1 MSSTHFQTM
10 TSQTPPES
18 MVPELSWV
26 EEFVSIGVVVS
37 KGKDPYKLH
46 SIICKET
53 CSLQTVATMQSMA
66 EVHIPL
72 ALGAI
77 GVFHSVPTGEIGGSL
92 KLDACLLAK
101 IFSGQVET
109 WDHADIKA

>member
-1 MSSTHFQTM
+1 MIWGGSFGRQGPLNFIRS
-10 TSQTPPES
+10 
-18 MVPELSWV
+18 
-26 EEFVSIGVVVS
+26 FV
-37 KGKDPYKLH
+37 KNLLRFKPF
-46 SIICKET
+46 E
-53 CSLQTVATMQSMA
+53 TMQSMA

-77 GVFHSVPTGEIGGSL
+77 AVFHSVPTGEIGGSL

>member
-1 MSSTHFQTM
+1 
-10 TSQTPPES
+10 
-18 MVPELSWV
+18 
-26 EEFVSIGVVVS
+26 
-37 KGKDPYKLH
+37 
-46 SIICKET
+46 
-53 CSLQTVATMQSMA
+53 MQSAA

-77 GVFHSVPTGEIGGSL
+77 AIFHSVPTGEIGGSL

-101 IFSGQVET
+101 IFSGAVDT